1 MGQNKTVVNLL
12 LAYAMRAIKYGC
24 SVIDLEKS
32 MYINSNGCIS
42 RFRRKQKL
50 ITNICFI
57 IGHFKIIKTTIQL
70 VNMKRQMSYC
80 K

>member
-1 MGQNKTVVNLL
+1 MGQYKTVESLL

-42 RFRRKQKL
+42 RFRESK
-50 ITNICFI
+50 N
-57 IGHFKIIKTTIQL
+57 
-70 VNMKRQMSYC
+70 
-80 K
+80 